1 MAELLAGKFEPL
13 TGAKMGETVAPLVL
27 GSDVSVYVN
36 LAEINDRYGDQVR
49 QFRGLFQGLLQQG
62 GMGLDKRQVE
72 QARVVYE
79 ALFQAVED
87 GTGLALGVEFRPD
100 GLLVRAE
107 AAFGKDTA
115 SGKLFAAEKPAPL
128 DRLGTLPKGEALYTA
143 GRFSPELAKAMAT
156 FSREFAAGEDEE
168 RAVQAIERY
177 TELLAGVEGWLSAGS
192 GPRGSLQVMTPKE
205 PAKLAEAHAKVL
217 RNLPEAGWYQ
227 NVVLKEKPEV
237 REAEQTHRGFELARA
252 TLVLDLEAS
261 AGNIPDEN
269 LRKATIES
277 MRRLVSERTTYW
289 FGTDGKRYVQVSGKD
304 WDAARRLLDAYL
316 DGKETVGSD
325 EAFQAVRKQL
335 PAEASQVVI
344 ADVGRMLGSFGD
356 YMKAIVDAL
365 PAFPGLDLSELK
377 PARGAPTYAG
387 VAVVLKPGSVGATV
401 VIPSAAVKTGR
412 TVLAPLFETK
422 DD

>member
-1 MAELLAGKFEPL
+1 
-13 TGAKMGETVAPLVL
+13 
-27 GSDVSVYVN
+27 
-36 LAEINDRYGDQVR
+36 
-49 QFRGLFQGLLQQG
+49 
-62 GMGLDKRQVE
+62 MGLDKRQVE

-87 GTGLALGVEFRPD
+87 GTGLALGVEFRPE

-115 SGKLFAAEKPAPL
+115 SGKLFAAERPAPL
-128 DRLGTLPKGEALYTA
+128 DRLGTLPGGEALYTA
-143 GRFSPELAKAMAT
+143 GRFSPELAKSVVT

-168 RAVQAIERY
+168 RAVQSIERY
-177 TELLAGVEGWLSAGS
+177 AELLAGVEGWLSAGS

-205 PAKLAEAHAKVL
+205 PAKLAEAHAKAL
-217 RNLPEAGWYQ
+217 RNLPEAGGYQ

-237 REAEQTHRGFELARA
+237 REAEQTHRGFELTRA
-252 TLVLDLEAS
+252 ALVLDLEAS

-269 LRKATIES
+269 LRRATIES
-277 MRRLVSERTTYW
+277 MKRLVSERTTYW
-289 FGTDGKRYVQVSGKD
+289 FGTDGKQYVQVSGKD

-316 DGKETVGSD
+316 DGKETIGSD
-325 EAFQAVRKQL
+325 AAFQTVRKQL
-335 PAEASQVVI
+335 PAEASQIVI

-356 YMKAIVDAL
+356 YMKAIMDAL
-365 PAFPGLDLSELK
+365 PAFPGLDLTELK

-401 VIPSAAVKTGR
+401 VIPSAAVTTGR